1 MPDRSLQFRLL
12 LLICPQHRE
21 LCSYPRASDFG
32 GIGKIRELHRGVVV
46 MEQRGYRDQQRS
58 KDLHSASSVSDTW
71 QTHKMARQGS
81 ACIMIPGKK
90 SDTQELSPGVL

>member
-58 KDLHSASSVSDTW
+58 KDLHTLCLLSLRHMANTQNGLAGQCMHHDTW
-71 QTHKMARQGS
+71 
-81 ACIMIPGKK
+81 
-90 SDTQELSPGVL
+90 